1 MDFLLRPQPLPVGVL
16 YAGHPGNRSL
26 RARMSTPLHGTRVPD
41 GPRWAWRD
49 HLRGEP
55 AEPLVRAWLADELG
69 LAPADIPLSR
79 DERGRP
85 RLGGALRDCDV
96 SWSHSGE
103 GLLMALGRDVDL
115 GVDLERAR
123 PRPRALEL
131 AHRFFHAAEHAW
143 LRDLPEPDRNEAFL
157 RLWCAKEAVV
167 KAHGRGIAFGLD
179 KFGLADLDGM
189 LGMAHEHAEL
199 GGPWSMH
206 EFAPRPGYRA
216 AIAWR
221 RR

>member
-1 MDFLLRPQPLPVGVL
+1 
-16 YAGHPGNRSL
+16 
-26 RARMSTPLHGTRVPD
+26 
-41 GPRWAWRD
+41 
-49 HLRGEP
+49 
-55 AEPLVRAWLADELG
+55 
-69 LAPADIPLSR
+69 
-79 DERGRP
+79 
-85 RLGGALRDCDV
+85 
-96 SWSHSGE
+96 
-103 GLLMALGRDVDL
+103 
-115 GVDLERAR
+115 
-123 PRPRALEL
+123 
-131 AHRFFHAAEHAW
+131 
-143 LRDLPEPDRNEAFL
+143 
-157 RLWCAKEAVV
+157 V